1 VRSRIISKNPEII
14 SIALPRK
21 RHKCVHEIISKNPE
35 IISIALKKAG
45 GTRQLFANIA

>member
-1 VRSRIISKNPEII
+1 LP

-21 RHKCVHEIISKNPE
+21 RDKCVHEIISKNPE

-45 GTRQLFANIA
+45 DTRQLFTNIA